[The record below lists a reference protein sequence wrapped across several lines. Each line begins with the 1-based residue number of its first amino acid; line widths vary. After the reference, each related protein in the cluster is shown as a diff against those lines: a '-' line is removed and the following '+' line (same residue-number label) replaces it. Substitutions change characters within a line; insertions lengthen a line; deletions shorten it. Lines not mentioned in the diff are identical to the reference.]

1 MEVHNVTAA
10 RQAALGLLLRCFL
23 VSFMGGFLA
32 AMLACS
38 KTQFE
43 REHDA
48 AVNDNP
54 WGVELQ
60 IKTAGDTRQFH
71 RGDTLRFQEFY
82 TAKSARMWQLEVL
95 DASNAAD
102 IANLAY
108 LSDGS
113 ATRKLSYAA
122 ENASCCKWR
131 YVTLNTDPVRLP
143 YRFDGD
149 PDGWFRSVRLPEQPG
164 KYQLYVETH
173 RLLMRK
179 GDGLDPAT
187 HTGYPLISNDVLTIE
202 ILP

>member
-23 VSFMGGFLA
+23 VSFMAGFLA

-71 RGDTLRFQEFY
+71 RRDTLRFQEFY

-102 IANLAY
+102 IANPAY

-143 YRFDGD
+143 YRF
-149 PDGWFRSVRLPEQPG
+149 DGWFRSVRLPEQPG